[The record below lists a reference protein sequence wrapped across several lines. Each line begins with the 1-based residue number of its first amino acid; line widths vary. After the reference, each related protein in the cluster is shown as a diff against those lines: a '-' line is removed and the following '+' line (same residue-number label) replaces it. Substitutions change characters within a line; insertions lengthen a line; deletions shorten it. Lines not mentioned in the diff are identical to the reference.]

1 MNWRL
6 ESGGWSDH
14 GKVVSKAKASV
25 VGFQVGKVGKEY
37 KSNGTPARSKMKHHE
52 PGALVITDK
61 VQTILNGIDELLSS
75 KGGVEVTGVRG
86 MEEDDPGT
94 IVLKGFLMVWVWRRT
109 IWGATRP
116 SFRRHLRNFIRYSS
130 ARIAILME
138 TRISGRGADTV
149 VKRLGFDYSFRVEA
163 H

>member
-1 MNWRL
+1 
-6 ESGGWSDH
+6 
-14 GKVVSKAKASV
+14 
-25 VGFQVGKVGKEY
+25 
-37 KSNGTPARSKMKHHE
+37 MKHHE

-109 IWGATRP
+109 IWLLEVVILLVV
-116 SFRRHLRNFIRYSS
+116 HLECIGSDHCL
-130 ARIAILME
+130 ILSE
-138 TRISGRGADTV
+138 DG
-149 VKRLGFDYSFRVEA
+149 RVEPLEILVRKKRQLMGRLKGIDRA
-163 H
+163 LQSHYSDRLAELENQLKAE